1 MRGSEGSKAFV
12 RGVREAGID
21 VERESPCESRLERE
35 KSLQREVIWGRPLLE
50 EVRDLRTL

>member
-1 MRGSEGSKAFV
+1 M

-21 VERESPCESRLERE
+21 VERESPCERRLERE